1 MRSCINGYVNDAWFW
16 ENLYKTALKWKYWS
30 KCHWIYVTLKMN
42 SKIKIKI
49 YLNTIKQKGQEENVN
64 IISSQL
70 STKYSVLAFHLQF
83 SMNVLGFV
91 DHKWVF
97 FSIQVDSV
105 CTHLYFGMFPCP
117 LLSRNI
123 NRIHKHLLTNQQE
136 FKIFSFCRNVV
147 FNV

>member
-1 MRSCINGYVNDAWFW
+1 
-16 ENLYKTALKWKYWS
+16 
-30 KCHWIYVTLKMN
+30 MN

-49 YLNTIKQKGQEENVN
+49 YLNTIKQKGQEEKVN

-97 FSIQVDSV
+97 FFYS
-105 CTHLYFGMFPCP
+105 
-117 LLSRNI
+117 SRLCV
-123 NRIHKHLLTNQQE
+123 RIVFRYVSMSTILKKH
-136 FKIFSFCRNVV
+136 
-147 FNV
+147 

>member
-1 MRSCINGYVNDAWFW
+1 
-16 ENLYKTALKWKYWS
+16 
-30 KCHWIYVTLKMN
+30 MN
-42 SKIKIKI
+42 SEIKIKI

-97 FSIQVDSV
+97 FFY
-105 CTHLYFGMFPCP
+105 T
-117 LLSRNI
+117 SRLCVYAFVF
-123 NRIHKHLLTNQQE
+123 RYVSMSTTLKKH
-136 FKIFSFCRNVV
+136 
-147 FNV
+147 

>member
-1 MRSCINGYVNDAWFW
+1 
-16 ENLYKTALKWKYWS
+16 
-30 KCHWIYVTLKMN
+30 MN

-64 IISSQL
+64 TTSSQL

-97 FSIQVDSV
+97 FFYTSRLGVYAFV
-105 CTHLYFGMFPCP
+105 FLYVSMSTT
-117 LLSRNI
+117 LK
-123 NRIHKHLLTNQQE
+123 KH
-136 FKIFSFCRNVV
+136 
-147 FNV
+147 